1 MYLLQWIYY
10 LYAAFGGFDC
20 SGEMTTTI
28 LYPIDLVRVI
38 DGDTIIVNI
47 PNITNPKPFN
57 ILSTTPI
64 TLINQKV
71 RLFGIDAPAIFGNE
85 KLFGFRSR
93 NYLELLIQK
102 EKLLLEIHYRFYEK
116 YGRLIGTIFATG
128 YETPDIN
135 INQLMIKEGYAF
147 PATYIGGKYRRTPRH
162 YSSPQPLKTQFTF
175 A

>member
-1 MYLLQWIYY
+1 MI
-10 LYAAFGGFDC
+10 
-20 SGEMTTTI
+20 TTN
-28 LYPIDLVRVI
+28 LYPIELIRVI

-64 TLINQKV
+64 TLINQRV
-71 RLFGIDAPAIFGNE
+71 RLFGIDAPEIFGKE
-85 KLFGFRSR
+85 KLFGYRSR

-128 YETPDIN
+128 YQTPFIN
-135 INQLMIKEGYAF
+135 INQLMITEGYAF

-162 YSSPQPLKTQFTF
+162 YSSPQPLKSQFPF